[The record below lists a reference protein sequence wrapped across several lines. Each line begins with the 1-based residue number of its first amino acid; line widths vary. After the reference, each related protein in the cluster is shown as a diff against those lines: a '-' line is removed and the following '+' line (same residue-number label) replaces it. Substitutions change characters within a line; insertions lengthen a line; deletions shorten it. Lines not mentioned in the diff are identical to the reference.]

1 MFNESIGFTF
11 WNEWQNIDFFHYI
24 LIFLDVPVSVA
35 SRLLQLYLGRIYKS
49 NKPEII
55 ICKKKKNS
63 AKENKTLKQ
72 FDRPLSTQETGTGI
86 THWTQD

>member
-1 MFNESIGFTF
+1 MSDKILT
-11 WNEWQNIDFFHYI
+11 FFHYS

-55 ICKKKKNS
+55 ICKKKK
-63 AKENKTLKQ
+63 TLPKKIKHWSS
-72 FDRPLSTQETGTGI
+72 STDLLALKKLEQV
-86 THWTQD
+86 